1 MLKYTIYYIFGF
13 LGYLLNQFDA
23 LNTSEDKNDDDYT
36 KYMNANFRSSG
47 LAANTIAR
55 YF

>member
-1 MLKYTIYYIFGF
+1 MELF
-13 LGYLLNQFDA
+13 A
-23 LNTSEDKNDDDYT
+23 LMKDYT